1 MILKKKEKGGMKKS
15 EKLDEDFVENF
26 ISEMLIRH
34 SEIVSKKIFVIK
46 IINEKMG
53 NIRMPEASK

>member
-1 MILKKKEKGGMKKS
+1 MKKS